1 MSRTSQGSVATALLL
16 LCAAGALVAGIHA
29 GPPQEPRASVQPV
42 NPAQQ
47 RLDMI
52 KLLKSI
58 DGRLEK
64 DAELPAAQGREMIS
78 LLRQI
83 HGELS
88 TMDERLKQIEI
99 ELSRANEGG

>member
-1 MSRTSQGSVATALLL
+1 
-16 LCAAGALVAGIHA
+16 
-29 GPPQEPRASVQPV
+29 
-42 NPAQQ
+42 
-47 RLDMI
+47 
-52 KLLKSI
+52 
-58 DGRLEK
+58 
-64 DAELPAAQGREMIS
+64 MIS